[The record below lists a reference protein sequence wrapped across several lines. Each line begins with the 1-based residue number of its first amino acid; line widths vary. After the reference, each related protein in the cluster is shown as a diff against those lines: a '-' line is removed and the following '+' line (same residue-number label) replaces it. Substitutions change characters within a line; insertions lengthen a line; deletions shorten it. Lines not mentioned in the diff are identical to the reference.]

1 MRKRFHLGEVHVK
14 FLLLVVILVTFGII
28 QPKVFTPI
36 NIFSMLNDTVFTG
49 IVALGMMVIMVTG
62 NLDLSSTSIGMMS
75 GYMMLRLFQ
84 MLGYAGD
91 FVTAFIVSGIFGAL
105 LGMLSGYLSKKFNL
119 SGFVVSIGMD
129 LIYSSI
135 AFIFI
140 DQPTIKTAEM
150 PQNLLQM
157 RTASLLTIKTDTGL
171 TAKLNIGILL
181 VIIVAIIL
189 SIFLN
194 KTQLGRGIYA
204 LGGDKVAVERVGY
217 NPMKLTLVAY
227 AVFGACCGIAATYFY
242 CNTGSFETGTIT
254 SRGTD
259 VITAA
264 IFGGCNMKD
273 GKGSVSGILVGVA
286 IITVIKSNLILLGV
300 PAYYITFVVG
310 LLILGGVLFS
320 TLAERRM
327 QKA

>member
-1 MRKRFHLGEVHVK
+1 M
-14 FLLLVVILVTFGII
+14 
-28 QPKVFTPI
+28 
-36 NIFSMLNDTVFTG
+36 
-49 IVALGMMVIMVTG
+49 GMMVTWLRAI
-62 NLDLSSTSIGMMS
+62 LDLSSTSIGMMS

-204 LGGDKVAVERVGY
+204 LGGDKDCGGSASAT
-217 NPMKLTLVAY
+217 NP
-227 AVFGACCGIAATYFY
+227 
-242 CNTGSFETGTIT
+242 
-254 SRGTD
+254 
-259 VITAA
+259 
-264 IFGGCNMKD
+264 
-273 GKGSVSGILVGVA
+273 
-286 IITVIKSNLILLGV
+286 
-300 PAYYITFVVG
+300 
-310 LLILGGVLFS
+310 
-320 TLAERRM
+320 
-327 QKA
+327 